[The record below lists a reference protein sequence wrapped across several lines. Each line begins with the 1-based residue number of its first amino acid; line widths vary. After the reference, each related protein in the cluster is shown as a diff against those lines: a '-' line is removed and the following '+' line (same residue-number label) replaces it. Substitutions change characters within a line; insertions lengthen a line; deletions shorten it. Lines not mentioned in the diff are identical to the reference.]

1 MCLIVVGGA
10 LPYSIPLYLL
20 VETGVEDIDF
30 TAPSFP
36 TIKIVDRYTEAP
48 VIFFMSSKSATP
60 TPDTSE
66 NPDLLIKRLNST
78 FAKWV
83 SEQMNSESGSLADWS
98 VACLEYSC
106 HVENIRS
113 AFKVEDPRVFT
124 PSLNQVEEDKELETK
139 SSRMKIKPRKRI
151 PQKGSKSTN
160 TKKANKK

>member
-1 MCLIVVGGA
+1 MA
-10 LPYSIPLYLL
+10 S
-20 VETGVEDIDF
+20 
-30 TAPSFP
+30 
-36 TIKIVDRYTEAP
+36 KITT
-48 VIFFMSSKSATP
+48 S

-66 NPDLLIKRLNST
+66 NPEKLISRLNRS

-83 SEQMNSESGSLADWS
+83 SEQMNSDSGSLSDWS

-124 PSLNQVEEDKELETK
+124 PTLNRVEEDKETK

-151 PQKGSKSTN
+151 PQKGSKRTH
-160 TKKANKK
+160 TKK

>member
-1 MCLIVVGGA
+1 
-10 LPYSIPLYLL
+10 
-20 VETGVEDIDF
+20 
-30 TAPSFP
+30 
-36 TIKIVDRYTEAP
+36 
-48 VIFFMSSKSATP
+48 MSSKSATA

-83 SEQMNSESGSLADWS
+83 SEQMNSESGALADWS

-139 SSRMKIKPRKRI
+139 SSRMKSKPRKRI
-151 PQKGSKSTN
+151 PQKGSK
-160 TKKANKK
+160 KKANKK

>member
-1 MCLIVVGGA
+1 
-10 LPYSIPLYLL
+10 
-20 VETGVEDIDF
+20 
-30 TAPSFP
+30 
-36 TIKIVDRYTEAP
+36 
-48 VIFFMSSKSATP
+48 MSSKSATP

-83 SEQMNSESGSLADWS
+83 SEQMNSESGKLADWS

-139 SSRMKIKPRKRI
+139 SSRMKSKPRKRI

-160 TKKANKK
+160 TKKANKKYR